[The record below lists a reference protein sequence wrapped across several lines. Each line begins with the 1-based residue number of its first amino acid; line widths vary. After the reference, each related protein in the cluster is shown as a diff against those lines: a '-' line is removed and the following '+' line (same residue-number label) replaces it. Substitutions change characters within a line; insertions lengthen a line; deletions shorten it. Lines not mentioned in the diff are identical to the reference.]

1 MIRTIF
7 VIIWTV
13 MATGFFSLM
22 AILASL
28 LDKKGELPHL
38 VARVWGRTLL
48 FGARV
53 KVTVKNPANID
64 HSRSYIYMSNHQSN
78 FDIPVLLA
86 YLPVQFRWLAKVEL
100 FRIPIFGFAMQR
112 AGYISIDR
120 SNRKSAIL
128 SLKRA
133 AEIIRGGVSVLI
145 FPEGTRSRDGN
156 IRPFKS
162 GGFILAIDS
171 GVPIVPVIIHGT
183 FPIMPKDRL
192 RIRPGNVVLEIEKP
206 VETSPYSRSGKVEL
220 LEKVRQII
228 TESHEKGKKGI
239 G

>member
-1 MIRTIF
+1 MIRSVFIL
-7 VIIWTV
+7 IWIV
-13 MATGFFSLM
+13 MATGFFSVM
-22 AILASL
+22 AIIASL

-38 VARVWGRTLL
+38 VARVWGRSIL

-64 HSRSYIYMSNHQSN
+64 PSRSYIYMSNHQSN

-120 SNRKSAIL
+120 SNRKAAIL
-128 SLKRA
+128 SLRRA
-133 AEIIRGGVSVLI
+133 AEIIRGGVSVMI

-171 GVPIVPVIIHGT
+171 GAPIVPVIIHGT

-192 RIRPGNVVLEIEKP
+192 RIWPGNVVLEIEKP
-206 VETSPYSRSGKVEL
+206 VETSSYSRSGKAEL

-228 TESHEKGKKGI
+228 TESHEKEKKRI
-239 G
+239 E

>member
-1 MIRTIF
+1 MIRSVFILT
-7 VIIWTV
+7 WTV
-13 MATGFFSLM
+13 ISTAFFSVM
-22 AILASL
+22 AIIASL

-38 VARVWGRTLL
+38 VARVWGRTIL
-48 FGARV
+48 FGARI
-53 KVTVKNPANID
+53 KVTVKNPANLD
-64 HSRSYIYMSNHQSN
+64 PNRSYIYMSNHQSN

-133 AEIIRGGVSVLI
+133 AEIIRGGVSVMI

-156 IRPFKS
+156 IHIFKS

-183 FPIMPKDRL
+183 WPIMSKDRL

-206 VETSPYSRSGKVEL
+206 VETSPYSRSDKAEL
-220 LEKVRQII
+220 MEKVRQII
-228 TESHEKGKKGI
+228 TESHKKGKKRI
-239 G
+239 E

>member
-1 MIRTIF
+1 MIRTVF
-7 VIIWTV
+7 FIIWTV
-13 MATGFFSLM
+13 MATGFFSFM

-53 KVTVKNPANID
+53 KVAVKNPDNID
-64 HSRSYIYMSNHQSN
+64 PSRSYIYMSNHQSN

-120 SNRKSAIL
+120 SDRKAAIL
-128 SLKRA
+128 SLKHA

-171 GVPIVPVIIHGT
+171 GAPIVPVIIHGT

-206 VETSPYSRSGKVEL
+206 VETSHYSRRDKAEL
-220 LEKVRQII
+220 MEKVRQII
-228 TESHEKGKKGI
+228 IASHEKEKKRI
-239 G
+239 E

>member
-1 MIRTIF
+1 MIRSVFIL
-7 VIIWTV
+7 IWIV
-13 MATGFFSLM
+13 MATGFFSVM
-22 AILASL
+22 AIIASL

-38 VARVWGRTLL
+38 VARVWGRSIL

-64 HSRSYIYMSNHQSN
+64 PGRSYIYMSNHQSN

-120 SNRKSAIL
+120 SDRKAAIL
-128 SLKRA
+128 SLRRA
-133 AEIIRGGVSVLI
+133 AEIIRGGVSVMF
-145 FPEGTRSRDGN
+145 FPEGTRSRDGD

-206 VETSPYSRSGKVEL
+206 VETSSYSRSGKVEL

-228 TESHEKGKKGI
+228 TESHEKEKKRI
-239 G
+239 E

>member
-1 MIRTIF
+1 MIRSVFIL
-7 VIIWTV
+7 IWTV

-22 AILASL
+22 AIIASL
-28 LDKKGELPHL
+28 LDKKGEWPHL
-38 VARVWGRTLL
+38 VARVWGRSIL

-64 HSRSYIYMSNHQSN
+64 PSRSYIYMSNHQSN

-100 FRIPIFGFAMQR
+100 FSIPIFGFAMQR

-120 SNRKSAIL
+120 SDRKAAIL
-128 SLKRA
+128 SLRRA
-133 AEIIRGGVSVLI
+133 AEIIRGGVSVMI
-145 FPEGTRSRDGN
+145 FPEGTRSLDGN

-192 RIRPGNVVLEIEKP
+192 RIRPGKVVLEIEKP
-206 VETSPYSRSGKVEL
+206 VETSSFSRSGKAEL

-228 TESHEKGKKGI
+228 TESHEKEKKRI
-239 G
+239 E

>member
-1 MIRTIF
+1 MIRTVF

-13 MATGFFSLM
+13 MATGFFSLI
-22 AILASL
+22 AIIASL
-28 LDKKGELPHL
+28 LDKKGKLPHL
-38 VARVWGRTLL
+38 VARVWGRTIL

-53 KVTVKNPANID
+53 KATVKNPANID
-64 HSRSYIYMSNHQSN
+64 PSRSYIYMSNHQSN

-120 SNRKSAIL
+120 SDRKAAIL

-171 GVPIVPVIIHGT
+171 GVPIVPITIHGT
-183 FPIMPKDRL
+183 WPIMPKDQL

-206 VETSPYSRSGKVEL
+206 VETSPYSRRDKTAL
-220 LEKVRQII
+220 MEKIRQII
-228 TESHEKGKKGI
+228 TDSHEKGKNRVE
-239 G
+239 

>member
-1 MIRTIF
+1 MIRTVF
-7 VIIWTV
+7 FIIWTV
-13 MATGFFSLM
+13 MATGFFSFM

-53 KVTVKNPANID
+53 KVAVKNPDNID
-64 HSRSYIYMSNHQSN
+64 PSRSYIYMSNHQSN

-120 SNRKSAIL
+120 SDRKAAIL
-128 SLKRA
+128 SLKHA

-171 GVPIVPVIIHGT
+171 GAPIVPVIIHGT

-206 VETSPYSRSGKVEL
+206 VETSHYSRRDKAEL
-220 LEKVRQII
+220 MEKVRQII
-228 TESHEKGKKGI
+228 TASHEKEKKRI
-239 G
+239 E

>member
-1 MIRTIF
+1 MIRTVF
-7 VIIWTV
+7 VLIWTV
-13 MATGFFSLM
+13 IATGFFSLM

-28 LDKKGELPHL
+28 IDKKGEASHL
-38 VARVWGRTLL
+38 VARAWGRTLL

-53 KVTVKNPANID
+53 KVTVKNPDNID
-64 HSRSYIYMSNHQSN
+64 PSRSYIYMSNHQSN

-120 SNRKSAIL
+120 SDRKSAIL
-128 SLKRA
+128 SLKHA

-145 FPEGTRSRDGN
+145 FPEGTRSLDGN
-156 IRPFKS
+156 IRSFKS

-183 FPIMPKDRL
+183 WPIMPKDRL

-206 VETSPYSRSGKVEL
+206 VETSLFSRRDKADL
-220 LEKVRQII
+220 MEKIRQII
-228 TESHEKGKKGI
+228 TESHEKGKKRI
-239 G
+239 E

>member
-1 MIRTIF
+1 MIRTVF

-28 LDKKGELPHL
+28 MDKKGELPHL

-53 KVTVKNPANID
+53 KVTVKNPDNID
-64 HSRSYIYMSNHQSN
+64 PSRSYIYMSNHQSN

-120 SNRKSAIL
+120 SDRKAAIL
-128 SLKRA
+128 SLKHA

-171 GVPIVPVIIHGT
+171 GAPIVPVIIHGT

-206 VETSPYSRSGKVEL
+206 LETSHYSRRDKAEL
-220 LEKVRQII
+220 MEKVRQII
-228 TESHEKGKKGI
+228 TASHEKEKKRLE
-239 G
+239 

>member
-1 MIRTIF
+1 
-7 VIIWTV
+7 
-13 MATGFFSLM
+13 M

-38 VARVWGRTLL
+38 VARVWGRSIL
-48 FGARV
+48 FGANV
-53 KVTVKNPANID
+53 KVTVKNRDYID
-64 HSRSYIYMSNHQSN
+64 PSRSYIYMSNHQSN

-100 FRIPIFGFAMQR
+100 FSIPVFGFAMRR

-120 SNRKSAIL
+120 SDRKSAIL
-128 SLKRA
+128 SLRRA
-133 AEIIRGGVSVLI
+133 AEIIRGGVSVMI

-171 GVPIVPVIIHGT
+171 GVPIVPVTVHGT
-183 FPIMPKDRL
+183 FPIMPKDGL
-192 RIRPGNVVLEIEKP
+192 RIRPGNVVLEIQEP
-206 VETSPYSRSGKVEL
+206 VETSGYTRKQKNEL
-220 LEKVRQII
+220 LEKIRGII
-228 TESHEKGKKGI
+228 TASHEKGKKAN
-239 G
+239 